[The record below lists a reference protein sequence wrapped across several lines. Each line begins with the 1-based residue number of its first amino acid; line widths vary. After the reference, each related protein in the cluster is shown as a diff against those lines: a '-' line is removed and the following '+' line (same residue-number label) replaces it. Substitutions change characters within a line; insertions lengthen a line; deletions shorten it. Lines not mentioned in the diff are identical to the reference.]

1 MAQHFDALVVGG
13 GPGGAMAALLL
24 AQAGWS
30 VALVERRA
38 FPRRKVCG
46 EYLSLTNWPLFER
59 IGLSDALNRL
69 AGPQVS
75 QVALMI
81 GSTTLVSELPRD
93 DAGAA
98 AWGRALSRERLDTLL
113 VDEAR
118 RAGVDVRQPASV
130 TSMARVHGGHA
141 CRVVADEQGD
151 MCELHATIVVAAH
164 GSWEPGPL
172 ATQPPR
178 SPLRSGDLLGFKAHF
193 LNSRLPERLM
203 PLVSFAGGYGGMVH
217 CEGGRVSFSCCIRR
231 ERLES
236 LRGQPGQSAGDAV
249 FDYVLSACPA
259 VRTVLGGAQR
269 EGPWL
274 AAGPIR
280 PGIRRRYVDRVF
292 VVGNAAGEAH
302 PVVAEGISMAMQSA
316 WLLCER
322 LAADGGRVRSRREC
336 DEVAVDLAGRDYAAI
351 WRNAFAGRIRAAA
364 AVAHWAMH
372 PAAVQA
378 ALPLVRRCP
387 SLLTWGARRCGK
399 ARVLHDC

>member
-1 MAQHFDALVVGG
+1 MTQHFDAVVVGG
-13 GPGGAMAALLL
+13 GPGGATAALLL
-24 AQAGWS
+24 ARAGWS

-59 IGLSDALNRL
+59 LQLADALNAL
-69 AGPQVS
+69 AGPEVS
-75 QVALMI
+75 QVALMV
-81 GSTTLVSELPRD
+81 GSTTVVSELPRP
-93 DAGAA
+93 GAA
-98 AWGRALSRERLDTLL
+98 NWGRALSRERLDTLL

-118 RAGVDVRQPASV
+118 RAGGDVRQPGRV
-130 TSMARVHGGHA
+130 VNLARIRGGHV
-141 CRVVADEQGD
+141 CRVVAGEAGD
-151 MCELHATIVVAAH
+151 ACELHAAIVVAAH

-178 SPLRSGDLLGFKAHF
+178 VLPRAGDLLGFKAHF
-193 LNSRLPERLM
+193 RHSRLPDGLM

-217 CEGGRVSFSCCIRR
+217 CEGGRVSFSCCLRR
-231 ERLES
+231 DRLES
-236 LRGQPGQSAGDAV
+236 LRGQPGQAAGDAV
-249 FDYVLSACPA
+249 FEYVLAACPA
-259 VRTVLGGAQR
+259 ARTVLDGAQR

-280 PGIRRRYVDRVF
+280 PGIRPRYDDGVF

-316 WLLCER
+316 WLLAER
-322 LAADGGRVRSRREC
+322 LTADGGRVRSRRAR
-336 DEVAVDLAGRDYAAI
+336 DEAAVDRAGRDYASR
-351 WRNAFAGRIRAAA
+351 WRHAFAGRIRAAA
-364 AVAHWAMH
+364 AVAHWAMC
-372 PAAVQA
+372 PMAVHA

-399 ARVLHDC
+399 ARVLFH

>member
-1 MAQHFDALVVGG
+1 LAQHFDSLVVGG
-13 GPGGAMAALLL
+13 GPGGATTAILL

-69 AGPQVS
+69 AGPEIS
-75 QVALMI
+75 QVGLMV
-81 GSTTLVSELPRD
+81 GSTTLVSELPRP
-93 DAGAA
+93 GTA

-113 VDEAR
+113 VDEAHR
-118 RAGVDVRQPASV
+118 VGVDVRQPAGVVSL
-130 TSMARVHGGHA
+130 ARTDGGHV
-141 CRVVADEQGD
+141 CQVATDEPGD
-151 MCELHATIVVAAH
+151 LCELQATIAVAAH

-172 ATQPPR
+172 ATQR
-178 SPLRSGDLLGFKAHF
+178 TRLPLRAGDLLGFKAHF
-193 LNSRLPERLM
+193 RFSRLPERLM

-217 CEGGRVSFSCCIRR
+217 CEGGRVSFSCCLRR
-231 ERLES
+231 DRLES
-236 LRGQPGQSAGDAV
+236 LRGQPGQTAGDAV
-249 FDYVLSACPA
+249 FDYVLLACPA
-259 VRTVLGGAQR
+259 VRTMLDGAQR
-269 EGPWL
+269 DGPWL

-280 PGIRRRYVDRVF
+280 PGIRQRYVDRVF

-316 WLLCER
+316 WLLGKR
-322 LAADGGRVRSRREC
+322 LAEDGCRVRSRLVR
-336 DEVAVDLAGRDYAAI
+336 DEAAVDRAGRDYAAL
-351 WRNAFAGRIRAAA
+351 WRQTFAGRIRAAA

-372 PAAVQA
+372 PAAVRA

-399 ARVLHDC
+399 AQVLPNR

>member
-13 GPGGAMAALLL
+13 GPGGATAALVL

-59 IGLSDALNRL
+59 LGLSDALNRL
-69 AGPQVS
+69 AGPEVS
-75 QVALMI
+75 QVALMT
-81 GSTTLVSELPRD
+81 GSTTLVSELPR
-93 DAGAA
+93 AGAA
-98 AWGRALSRERLDTLL
+98 PWGRALSRERLDTLL

-130 TSMARVHGGHA
+130 VSLARTQGGRA
-141 CRVVADEQGD
+141 CRVVASEPGD
-151 MCELHATIVVAAH
+151 ICELHASIVVAAH

-172 ATQPPR
+172 ATQLPR
-178 SPLRSGDLLGFKAHF
+178 SPPRAGDLLGFKAHF
-193 LNSRLPERLM
+193 RHSRLPERLM

-217 CEGGRVSFSCCIRR
+217 CEGGRVSFSCCLRR
-231 ERLES
+231 DQLES
-236 LRGQPGQSAGDAV
+236 LRGQPGQTAGDAV
-249 FDYVLSACPA
+249 FEYMLSACPA
-259 VRTVLGGAQR
+259 AQAVLDGAQR

-280 PGIRRRYVDRVF
+280 PGIRRRYDDRVF
-292 VVGNAAGEAH
+292 AVGNAAGEAH

-316 WLLCER
+316 WLLGQR
-322 LAADGGRVRSRREC
+322 LAADGGRVRSRRAR
-336 DEVAVDLAGRDYAAI
+336 DEAAVDRAGRDYAAL
-351 WRNAFAGRIRAAA
+351 WRQAFAGRIRAAA

-372 PAAVQA
+372 PAAVRA

-399 ARVLHDC
+399 ARVLPDG